1 MRNNEFII
9 TYYYN
14 EIMCNN
20 EFIITHYYV
29 LLQIDSVLLSQCWQ
43 VFMAEYGLDVSCS
56 KKPGDAMRHHIMF
69 EIVSRFVC
77 SINPRLVVADIYEFA
92 ECHA

>member
-29 LLQIDSVLLSQCWQ
+29 LLQIDSVLLSQC
-43 VFMAEYGLDVSCS
+43 
-56 KKPGDAMRHHIMF
+56 
-69 EIVSRFVC
+69 
-77 SINPRLVVADIYEFA
+77 
-92 ECHA
+92 